1 VIFLGVYMIEKK
13 FKYLHTMIRVMDLD
27 KSIDFY
33 TKFFNMQLIRKNDF
47 PGGKF
52 SLAFL
57 GYGPESN
64 NTVLELTYNWE
75 QTEAYDKGNG
85 WGHIAI
91 GVEDI
96 YNLCDDL
103 ENSGLEIIRKPGPMK
118 HGTTLIAFIKDPDGY
133 SIELIER

>member
-1 VIFLGVYMIEKK
+1 MTEKK
-13 FKYLHTMIRVMDLD
+13 FKYLHTMIRVMDLE
-27 KSIDFY
+27 KSIEFY
-33 TKFFNMQLIRKNDF
+33 TKFFNMKLIRKNDF

-57 GYGPESN
+57 GYGNEVD
-64 NTVLELTYNWE
+64 NTVLELTYNWDQKE
-75 QTEAYDKGNG
+75 VYKHGNA
-85 WGHIAI
+85 WGHIAL

-96 YNLCDDL
+96 FTLCDDL
-103 ENSGLEIIRKPGPMK
+103 EKNGLQITRKPGPMK

>member
-1 VIFLGVYMIEKK
+1 MTEKK
-13 FKYLHTMIRVMDLD
+13 FKYLHTMIRVIDLE
-27 KSIDFY
+27 KSINFY
-33 TKFFNMQLIRKNDF
+33 TKFFNMKLIRKNDF

-57 GYGPESN
+57 GYGSEN
-64 NTVLELTYNWE
+64 DHTVLELTYNWDQKE
-75 QTEAYDKGNG
+75 DYDKGNG
-85 WGHIAI
+85 WGHIAL

-96 YNLCDDL
+96 YDLCDDL
-103 ENSGLEIIRKPGPMK
+103 EKSGLEIIRKPGPMK

>member
-1 VIFLGVYMIEKK
+1 MTEKK
-13 FKYLHTMIRVMDLD
+13 FKYLHTMIRVIDLE
-27 KSIDFY
+27 KSINFY
-33 TKFFNMQLIRKNDF
+33 TKFFNMKLIRKKDF

-57 GYGPESN
+57 GYGSEN
-64 NTVLELTYNWE
+64 DHTVLELTYNWDQKE
-75 QTEAYDKGNG
+75 DYDKGNG
-85 WGHIAI
+85 WGHIAL

-96 YNLCDDL
+96 YGLCDDL
-103 ENSGLEIIRKPGPMK
+103 EKSGLEIIRKPGPMK

>member
-1 VIFLGVYMIEKK
+1 MTEKK
-13 FKYLHTMIRVMDLD
+13 FKYLHTMIRVIDLE
-27 KSIDFY
+27 KSINFY
-33 TKFFNMQLIRKNDF
+33 TKFFNMKLIRKNDF

-57 GYGPESN
+57 GYGSEN
-64 NTVLELTYNWE
+64 DHTVLELTYNWDQKE
-75 QTEAYDKGNG
+75 DYDKGNG
-85 WGHIAI
+85 WGHIAL

-96 YNLCDDL
+96 YGLCDDL
-103 ENSGLEIIRKPGPMK
+103 EKSGLEIIRKPGPMK